1 MELINLMKKKLII
14 FDFDGT
20 LLHSAPIIKKILNV
34 LRARLDLS
42 PLQEEDI
49 YPWISEGGLKMITN
63 SLCMSDDKAKDWVT
77 EFRRIYMATKT
88 DRKLIYTGAVQF
100 IKFAKKYNYELAIC
114 SNKPEPLLIKALS
127 DTGLLSFFPTVVG
140 GTEKTKAKPNP
151 ERILKILEK
160 VDADRNTTV
169 MIGDS
174 RADYEACANAEV
186 DFIFFKGGYDDGV
199 PMSKINHSFSRFS
212 ELMPIIKTKESA
224 YFDKAN

>member
-1 MELINLMKKKLII
+1 MKKKLII

-49 YPWISEGGLKMITN
+49 YPWISEGGLKMIAN
-63 SLCMSDDKAKDWVT
+63 SLCMSEDNAKDWLT
-77 EFRRIYMATKT
+77 EFRKIYMATNTNKN
-88 DRKLIYTGAVQF
+88 LIYDGAVQF

-114 SNKPEPLLIKALS
+114 SNKPEPLLMKALA
-127 DTGLLSFFPTVVG
+127 DTELLSFFSTVIG
-140 GTEKTKAKPNP
+140 GTEKTKPKPNP

-160 VDADRNTTV
+160 VDATRNTTV

-174 RADYEACANAEV
+174 RADYYASTSADVE
-186 DFIFFKGGYDDGV
+186 FIFFKGGYNDGV
-199 PMSKINHSFSRFS
+199 PIKKIKHSFTRFS
-212 ELMPIIKTKESA
+212 ELMPIIETQESA
-224 YFDKAN
+224 PFNKN